1 MVWWEGHKMR
11 ERKESG
17 VVQGR
22 VLDGGRCGVVERVYD
37 GGRGR
42 KVVWW
47 EGYGMGEGMWCGG
60 KGMGWGECG
69 LVEKA

>member
-11 ERKESG
+11 ER
-17 VVQGR
+17 
-22 VLDGGRCGVVERVYD
+22 
-37 GGRGR
+37 GR
-42 KVVWW
+42 KVVWCREGYWMGGDVVWWKGYVVWW

-69 LVEKA
+69 LVERE